1 MNKEKK
7 YKTISAHI
15 PIELERMLDKK
26 AQKEKRSMSYTVG
39 EILEAYMK
47 SQSDKEIKKAS
58 KEN

>member
-7 YKTISAHI
+7 YTTISAHI
-15 PIELERMLDKK
+15 SIELERMLDRK

-47 SQSDKEIKKAS
+47 SSKDKGIKRGNA
-58 KEN
+58 EN